1 MIEMSIEKETALTGD
16 GAPAILSRPPSQNIA
31 GRVKTLSPSSLA
43 PVSIG
48 APFMANMVL
57 ADMPANAALTEEAG
71 HDEEVA
77 EMMQAKGKNKPL
89 QAKNGIQ
96 SQTGPQKLG
105 KRRYSMNAGFKHPG
119 FSKRRRRANSECDPV
134 LPSNFLLGGNIF
146 DPLNLNS
153 LLDEDVN
160 RALNAETP
168 KSSPL
173 PSKSREPVEILIPKD
188 ITDPLNLSGKGGN
201 ANGGVLVSPF
211 KKRRHRNRHH
221 GSSGGHLEPSDTE
234 KAKVAVEEGTLFPA
248 QHLAEELVEASPR
261 PYELNTS
268 INCRDEVVPPILP
281 RRRSTNSVPHAGSSN
296 STAQASKHRK
306 RRRTVSRSERLS
318 IPPTPTNKQLNL
330 DRGRSQSF
338 HTPIVGGTTGSHL
351 EANHHVSQK
360 NQRKPRREFHYGIY
374 SHYYGYRTPS
384 LNVDPRLAAFRPEW
398 FRGKKVLDVGC
409 NIGHMTLAIAKN
421 WSPSHILGLDI
432 DGGVVHAARQN
443 LRHFLSE
450 LQKQE
455 VRQDVGREEKP
466 REVETLRT
474 FPVSFRLCRG
484 PIAAPPLLPP
494 APGVFPNNVS
504 FMKGNYVPDSDAV
517 VMSQCAEYD
526 VIVCLNVTRWVHL
539 NWGDVGLQRLFRRIY
554 THLHPG
560 GVFILQPQPWSSYS
574 KRKRLTENIHRNYN
588 SIRLRPDQ
596 FSSYLTAEVGFTS
609 YELISATRSCPK
621 GLQRPIYLFHK
632 GPASSRK
639 SSTRRGSDMQ
649 EEERET
655 M

>member
-16 GAPAILSRPPSQNIA
+16 GAAAILSRPPSQNIA

-48 APFMANMVL
+48 APFMANVVL

-77 EMMQAKGKNKPL
+77 EMMQVIGKNKLL

-221 GSSGGHLEPSDTE
+221 GGSGGHLEPSDTE

-281 RRRSTNSVPHAGSSN
+281 RRRSSNSVPPAGSSN
-296 STAQASKHRK
+296 STVQASKHRK

-330 DRGRSQSF
+330 DRGRSQTF
-338 HTPIVGGTTGSHL
+338 HTPIVGGTTGNHL
-351 EANHHVSQK
+351 EANHRVSQK

-374 SHYYGYRTPS
+374 SYYYGYRTPS

-398 FRGKKVLDVGC
+398 FRGKKVLDIGC
-409 NIGHMTLAIAKN
+409 NVGHMTLAIAKN

-455 VRQDVGREEKP
+455 VRQDAGREEKP

-539 NWGDVGLQRLFRRIY
+539 NWGDIGLQRLFRRIY

-560 GVFILQPQPWSSYS
+560 GLFILQPQPWSSYS

-639 SSTRRGSDMQ
+639 SSTRRGSDTQ